1 MRPVQEAGQ
10 HQQDTGSEQKTS
22 GGAAVGE
29 QVVFRILALV
39 RTKMPDQ
46 SNQESQGGDQRQQSA
61 KIGKDAGPA
70 DGFQRAMRKSHVM
83 NKKDTDRKQPTTKK
97 KEPSP
102 SLPGLL

>member
-1 MRPVQEAGQ
+1 MRSVQEPGQ
-10 HQQDTGSEQKTS
+10 HQQDTGGEQKTS

-29 QVVFRILALV
+29 QIVFRTLALG
-39 RTKMPDQ
+39 RTKMPDK

-83 NKKDTDRKQPTTKK
+83 NKKHADRKQPTTTEKQ
-97 KEPSP
+97 PSP
-102 SLPGLL
+102 SPPGLL